1 LSRFHR
7 MDPASWR
14 KRSTL
19 AESKS
24 LEPCRWK
31 ACCWKHECCALEQI
45 TTLQW
50 QSPLLQRGMNQSR
63 GEIPFLQPGD
73 LRSVEST

>member
-1 LSRFHR
+1 LSRFHW
-7 MDPASWR
+7 MDLASWR

-19 AESKS
+19 TEES
-24 LEPCRWK
+24 LES
-31 ACCWKHECCALEQI
+31 CCWKHECCALEQI

-73 LRSVEST
+73 LRSVGTAEV

>member
-1 LSRFHR
+1 

-31 ACCWKHECCALEQI
+31 ACCWKDECCALEQI

-63 GEIPFLQPGD
+63 GAIPFLQPGD
-73 LRSVEST
+73 LRSVETVEV